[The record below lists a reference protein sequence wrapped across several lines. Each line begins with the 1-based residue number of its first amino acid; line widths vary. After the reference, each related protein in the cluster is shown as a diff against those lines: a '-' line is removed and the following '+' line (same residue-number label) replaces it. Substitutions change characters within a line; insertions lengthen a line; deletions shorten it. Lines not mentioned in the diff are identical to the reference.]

1 MKTDFEQ
8 KLTKRTKGKIVV
20 PLVFFCS
27 VRSFHITQIRPRSG
41 KPNLKMETNRPM
53 IISQPAMKRT
63 LHLAAACLA
72 LATVVALL
80 SRPAHAG
87 LQEGVA
93 AYEAGNLPLAVKEF
107 RAAAETNDVNCQ
119 YNLALMYERGI
130 GVAKDEKQARAWYQK
145 AAKQGNSSAQFNL
158 GVLYENGR
166 GGGVDFAKANQWYR
180 KAAVQGDALAIGN
193 LGMLYIRG
201 DGVKVDKVAGVAL
214 LLRSATLDNSPENY
228 AKRNLA
234 ATRGLTAKI
243 IAAAQKLDA
252 EMSDAKNLLVP
263 LDQYLKS
270 AATNA
275 AVHSTN
281 AAAIKTNRAVHLKE
295 P

>member
-1 MKTDFEQ
+1 
-8 KLTKRTKGKIVV
+8 
-20 PLVFFCS
+20 
-27 VRSFHITQIRPRSG
+27 
-41 KPNLKMETNRPM
+41 
-53 IISQPAMKRT
+53 MKRT
-63 LHLAAACLA
+63 LRFAVASFA
-72 LATVVALL
+72 LATVFALL
-80 SRPAHAG
+80 SRPARAG

-107 RAAAETNDVNCQ
+107 RAAAETNDANCQ
-119 YNLALMYERGI
+119 YNLALMYEQGI
-130 GVAKDEKQARAWYQK
+130 GVAKDEKEARVWYRK
-145 AAKQGNSSAQFNL
+145 AAVQGNSNAQFNL

-166 GGGVDFAKANQWYR
+166 GGAVDFGQANQWYR

-214 LLRSATLDNSPENY
+214 LLQSATLDSSPENF

-234 ATRGLTAKI
+234 TTQGLTSEIVAT
-243 IAAAQKLDA
+243 AQKLNS

-263 LDQYLKS
+263 LDQYLKRTL
-270 AATNA
+270 ANA
-275 AVHSTN
+275 VVNSTN
-281 AAAIKTNRAVHLKE
+281 AAAITTNSAVNLKQ